1 MTRYGTLWTL
11 LMVAVSR
18 ALIGSFLALAA
29 IHAPSPVQAATS
41 APAATAAEP
50 KAEIDAL
57 IRALEDPAQRERLIA
72 ALKQQPG
79 KTASAAKDEGFV
91 ESFGT
96 TLLRQASATIAAL
109 GDWRRELRQSV
120 DDPRGIVQ
128 RLGDAAQDPARR
140 DVLIDLVLQVGLAV
154 GAGLLASG
162 GIGLIAR
169 GPRRRTT
176 EWPQPSWPWRLS
188 GSLVHVLADLA
199 QIGALAAAG
208 YVVITAI
215 QFGETERLCALA
227 VINAM
232 ILARVGCAL
241 ARLLVAPMTPSL
253 RLWRLQDETAAY
265 LYVWLRRFIVIPV
278 YGYFALQVAL
288 LLGLPAAVYGLGL
301 RLLGLV
307 LVALMIGFV
316 LQNRRAVTAL
326 LAGGGAPDTP
336 ARWWAIR
343 QQLARIWHIL
353 AIIYLVAA
361 YIVWAAQLPGGFAF
375 LAKAS
380 AVSAVILLLARGVV
394 GVLRMGYRGLL
405 RINHDLL
412 ERYPPLEQRANRYLP
427 LLRQGV
433 ELVIWGVALL
443 AVLDAWQL
451 DLGWLLRS
459 ALIEQVMPRL
469 IVVALMLIFAAF
481 LWEATDAAITLYLQR
496 TDPQGVL
503 VVRSARA
510 RTLLPLVRNAVFVLI
525 SLLAGLTVLS
535 QLGVNIGPLLAGAGV
550 VGLAIGFG
558 AQTLVKDVITGAF
571 ILFEDT
577 MNVGDV
583 ANINGKGGQ
592 VEGMTIRTVRLRD
605 VDGTV
610 HTIPFSAITTISNMT
625 KDYSYFVADIGI
637 AYRNQTDRFIEVLKE
652 VFAELKQDPL
662 LANDIIGEIEIWGV
676 ERFEERNVVVRSRIR
691 TRPIR
696 QWDVGREF
704 NRRLKMRC
712 DEVGIEMSPPRR
724 VQLMEPQDRAARE
737 ATPLRERRA

>member
-1 MTRYGTLWTL
+1 
-11 LMVAVSR
+11 
-18 ALIGSFLALAA
+18 
-29 IHAPSPVQAATS
+29 
-41 APAATAAEP
+41 
-50 KAEIDAL
+50 
-57 IRALEDPAQRERLIA
+57 
-72 ALKQQPG
+72 
-79 KTASAAKDEGFV
+79 
-91 ESFGT
+91 
-96 TLLRQASATIAAL
+96 
-109 GDWRRELRQSV
+109 
-120 DDPRGIVQ
+120 
-128 RLGDAAQDPARR
+128 
-140 DVLIDLVLQVGLAV
+140 
-154 GAGLLASG
+154 
-162 GIGLIAR
+162 
-169 GPRRRTT
+169 
-176 EWPQPSWPWRLS
+176 
-188 GSLVHVLADLA
+188 
-199 QIGALAAAG
+199 
-208 YVVITAI
+208 
-215 QFGETERLCALA
+215 
-227 VINAM
+227 
-232 ILARVGCAL
+232 
-241 ARLLVAPMTPSL
+241 
-253 RLWRLQDETAAY
+253 
-265 LYVWLRRFIVIPV
+265 
-278 YGYFALQVAL
+278 
-288 LLGLPAAVYGLGL
+288 
-301 RLLGLV
+301 
-307 LVALMIGFV
+307 
-316 LQNRRAVTAL
+316 
-326 LAGGGAPDTP
+326 
-336 ARWWAIR
+336 
-343 QQLARIWHIL
+343 
-353 AIIYLVAA
+353 
-361 YIVWAAQLPGGFAF
+361 
-375 LAKAS
+375 
-380 AVSAVILLLARGVV
+380 VILLLARGVV